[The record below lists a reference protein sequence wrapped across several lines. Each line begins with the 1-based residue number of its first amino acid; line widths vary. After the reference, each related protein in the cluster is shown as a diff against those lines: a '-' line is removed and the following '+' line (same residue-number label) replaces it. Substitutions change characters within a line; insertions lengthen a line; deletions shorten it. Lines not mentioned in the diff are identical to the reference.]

1 MQLPINDISVNL
13 RLTQVETSLY
23 RHSRHTHAWCNSVIA
38 VQQHQTTPPNPFTPN
53 ISLPTFTLA
62 IEYIFHCNPIYRCVS
77 AHFMSKYYA
86 WPP

>member
-23 RHSRHTHAWCNSVIA
+23 RHSRHTHAWCNNVTA

-62 IEYIFHCNPIYRCVS
+62 MEIYSTATQYTDVS
-77 AHFMSKYYA
+77 VLTL
-86 WPP
+86 